1 MILRSSSV
9 SKAVISCKAVMTVTE
24 FLALL
29 IICSALASTSLQARA
44 HHEGTGLVGRRT
56 NFFTV
61 EQSASHTQNQSDSSV
76 ENNNGMEL
84 ARDRSIPKRLRR
96 MESTQ
101 ADRKLTNKDRIT
113 EKKPIQTR
121 TGAANGNVLRKPE
134 AVKGAAHSSLASKSK
149 RLRPS
154 SGIQTTLSSLHE
166 RKVVPKE
173 KMEGL
178 AFQEL
183 EITTKR
189 TLKSTA
195 SSPSQGQGKEEIS
208 SETNTYKPAPPSA
221 TSGHRGQTS
230 PIPQSQTFHVSGS
243 MTYESSE
250 ASDLS
255 DIIGMDYGRA
265 RRKPPIHNKVP
276 EP

>member
-1 MILRSSSV
+1 
-9 SKAVISCKAVMTVTE
+9 MTVLQ

-29 IICSALASTSLQARA
+29 IICSALASTSLQAGA
-44 HHEGTGLVGRRT
+44 HHEGTRLVGRRT
-56 NFFTV
+56 NFFPV

-84 ARDRSIPKRLRR
+84 ASYRSIQTRLRG
-96 MESTQ
+96 MESTL
-101 ADRKLTNKDRIT
+101 ADRKITSKDRIT

-121 TGAANGNVLRKPE
+121 TRGANGNVLRKLG

-149 RLRPS
+149 TLRPS

-166 RKVVPKE
+166 SKAVSKE

-178 AFQEL
+178 ISFQKL

-189 TLKSTA
+189 SLKSIA
-195 SSPSQGQGKEEIS
+195 SSTSQGQEKEEIS
-208 SETNTYKPAPPSA
+208 SESNTYRPAPPSA
-221 TSGHRGQTS
+221 TSGHRGQAS

-243 MTYESSE
+243 MAYESSE
-250 ASDLS
+250 DSDLS
-255 DIIGMDYGRA
+255 DIIGMDYDRA
-265 RRKPPIHNKVP
+265 RRKPPIHNEVP